1 MKAYPE
7 DLREKIASAV
17 ERGRKKSEIAC
28 TFGVRLSAVKRYA
41 ALLKV
46 SGSLTPKKRLGKSPK
61 IDERGRCLL
70 DD

>member
-1 MKAYPE
+1 MKAYSE

-41 ALLKV
+41 ALLLSERLADPEEETRQV
-46 SGSLTPKKRLGKSPK
+46 S
-61 IDERGRCLL
+61 
-70 DD
+70 